1 MSKLQVLTKK
11 NTYYPNTYKLETG
24 VEDKFLYKIAKLTA
38 PSSFDITSKLANVNF
53 TSNGVYTLKVIYR
66 SRGNGSSSRNK
77 CSAIGYSSTWNINN
91 TSVNLSGNKPSSEVY
106 DLCNG
111 HILLSSYKI
120 TIPSGS
126 NIKLSSFKLESVIKE
141 APTSG
146 DGQTLD
152 VYYYELL
159 SPSNVILASA
169 GIHNHIYE
177 FTKDNNIYLSLSLEG
192 KTNMPITLGKSYLTD
207 YDLSYVESTNKL
219 TGSIKDLETK
229 VIKSGEIYQK
239 TIVEPCVLSIYLRD
253 FYINKSVNVEYL
265 YSQPSYTGTI
275 DGNNFTMSPVYKN
288 WSYSLGRDGQIYLY
302 VNGKLINSD
311 NFDLDNGGW
320 FDLGYC
326 KPGTVITVRY
336 CYRSPGN
343 YYNWY
348 SGTASSEAGAKS
360 AGAYKARTAGTNEFV
375 NNNLGTGVTQYGF
388 LGIFSETILDSLKT
402 DTNSVSFRA
411 ASKKA
416 IEDTATTKKAECA
429 TLIENEEATEKTK
442 YASSKSADFENQKST
457 ILNRSNKYK
466 SKCLLH
472 TMASSTRS
480 KCSYFSSPTWEKM
493 ILNNACGSSK
503 YLDSCPTTNGS
514 TTCACRTAANS
525 CSKRTTYKGCGNV
538 CIFPT
543 LYVTISA
550 KSETKTGTNKLDYYP
565 YEETY
570 TYTTYTINK
579 VETKAT
585 SALSSN
591 ISLKITYKVLFS
603 PISSSVTILSAGSV
617 SSTSNNVISSPVNSF
632 DITIYNGSTALT
644 TTSISANNSKSFS
657 FNL

>member
-38 PSSFDITSKLANVNF
+38 PSSFDITSNLANVNF

-141 APTSG
+141 APTSS

-152 VYYYELL
+152 VYYYEIL

-177 FTKDNNIYLSLSLEG
+177 FTKGNNIYLSLSLEG

-207 YDLSYVESTNKL
+207 YDLSYVENTNKL

-402 DTNSVSFRA
+402 DTNSVSFRT

-416 IEDTATTKKAECA
+416 IEDTAATKKTECA

-442 YASSKSADFENQKST
+442 YASSKSTDFENQKST

-480 KCSYFSSPTWEKM
+480 KCKYFSSPTWEKM

-525 CSKRTTYKGCGNV
+525 CSSRTTYKGCGNV

-550 KSETKTGTNKLDYYP
+550 KSETKTGTKELDYYP

-603 PISSSVTILSAGSV
+603 PISSAVTILSAGSV
-617 SSTSNNVISSPVNSF
+617 SSTLSNVISSPANSF

>member
-1 MSKLQVLTKK
+1 MAKLQVLTKK

-38 PSSFDITSKLANVNF
+38 PSSFDITSNLANVNF

-77 CSAIGYSSTWNINN
+77 CSAIGYSSIWNING
-91 TSVNLSGNKPSSEVY
+91 TSVTLSGNKSSSEVY

-126 NIKLSSFKLESVIKE
+126 NIKLSSFKIESIIKE
-141 APTSG
+141 APTSS

-152 VYYYELL
+152 IYYYEIL

-177 FTKDNNIYLSLSLEG
+177 FTKGNNIYLSLSLEG

-207 YDLSYVESTNKL
+207 YDLSYVEYTNKL
-219 TGSIKDLETK
+219 TGSIEDFETK
-229 VIKSGEIYQK
+229 VIKAGEIYQK
-239 TIVEPCVLSIYLRD
+239 TIIEPCVLSIYLRD
-253 FYINKSVNVEYL
+253 FYINKSANVEYL

-275 DGNNFTMSPVYKN
+275 DNNNFSMSPVYKN
-288 WSYSLGRDGQIYLY
+288 WSYNLGRDGQIYLY
-302 VNGKLINSD
+302 VNGKLVNSD

-326 KPGTVITVRY
+326 KPGTVITARY

-360 AGAYKARTAGTNEFV
+360 AGLYKARTAGTNEFV
-375 NNNLGTGVTQYGF
+375 NSNLGTGVTQYGF

-402 DTNSVSFRA
+402 DTSSVSFRA

-416 IEDTATTKKAECA
+416 IEDTASTKKAECA
-429 TLIENEEATEKTK
+429 TLIENEEAAEKTK
-442 YASSKSADFENQKST
+442 YASKKSTDFENQKT
-457 ILNRSNKYK
+457 AILNRNNAYK

-472 TMASSTRS
+472 TMAASTRNI
-480 KCSYFSSPTWEKM
+480 CDYFKSPTWEKM
-493 ILNNACGSSK
+493 ILNNACYSGK

-550 KSETKTGTNKLDYYP
+550 TSKTETGTKELDYYP

-570 TYTTYTINK
+570 TYTVYSISK
-579 VETKAT
+579 VEVKST
-585 SALSSN
+585 SALPSN
-591 ISLKITYKVLFS
+591 ISLTISYKVLWNS
-603 PISSSVTILSAGSV
+603 ASSSVVILSAGAL
-617 SSTSNNVISSPVNSF
+617 SSTTSNIVASIHNSF
-632 DITIYNGSTALT
+632 DITIYKGSTALT
-644 TTSISANNSKSFS
+644 TTSISADSSKSFS